1 MKDAEQMDEQRTLDR
16 FGVVG
21 SVEVYDANRD
31 LYLGRLAN
39 IHEEGLMLLG
49 EMPMQSDHVYQLNLV
64 LPMPV
69 RGDTSI
75 LLGVD
80 CLWVRSTEDDP
91 VCWAGCHII
100 DMSEQAREQVRALV
114 AMLAEQ

>member
-1 MKDAEQMDEQRTLDR
+1 MEEAKHMDQRNLDR

-39 IHEEGLMLLG
+39 IHEQGLMLLG
-49 EMPMQSDHVYQLNLV
+49 EMPMQADHVYQLNLI
-64 LPMPV
+64 LPTPV
-69 RGDTSI
+69 CGDTSI
-75 LLGVD
+75 RLGVD
-80 CLWVRSTEDDP
+80 CLWVRSLDDDP

-100 DMSEQAREQVRALV
+100 DMSEQAREQVQALV
-114 AMLAEQ
+114 ALLAEQ